1 MISVNLRDA
10 STHTHAHMARSWL
23 EFWKT
28 MSRAE
33 RSRNLFSRKFFF
45 EFVLSCLLLILLLFS
60 REEEKGRRKKGGW
73 GYTFESLSIMRIF
86 LMWNCLIVLKR
97 KDSLGIF
104 VVKFFEI
111 FSYHFGYCVQRW
123 KVIVE
128 YQCVSEITSGYTRN
142 SKF

>member
-10 STHTHAHMARSWL
+10 STHTTHMARSWL

-97 KDSLGIF
+97 KDSLRIF

-111 FSYHFGYCVQRW
+111 FFLSFWILRSTLKSNCR
-123 KVIVE
+123 
-128 YQCVSEITSGYTRN
+128 VSMRFWDYFWIHKEQ
-142 SKF
+142 